1 MTSLA
6 PYEVFGFR
14 GVWSQGELKKLTEEG
29 DLRNISRVEEHMTVT
44 VLSTDRILTP
54 HVT

>member
-1 MTSLA
+1 MKSLGSGEYGRKA
-6 PYEVFGFR
+6 
-14 GVWSQGELKKLTEEG
+14 ELKKLTEEEG
-29 DLRNISRVEEHMTVT
+29 DLRSISRVEEHMTVT